1 MRKNF
6 KKAVVAS
13 ALLATLSTQA
23 SATDSQVGVAASFNQ
38 NTSEIRGIVGLNDN
52 LRLEPFIAFAYIS
65 PDEGD
70 SFTNYTVGSTLE
82 YTKELHTN
90 IDGYIGGF
98 GAITHFDAGDGNTN
112 FFFGPLAGVEY
123 EFTPNFTLGGEIRFE
138 IGVGDLTTLSTNSSI
153 LLRYYF

>member
-1 MRKNF
+1 M
-6 KKAVVAS
+6 AAG
-13 ALLATLSTQA
+13 ALLATLGTQA
-23 SATDSQVGVAASFNQ
+23 MAEDTQVGVAASFNQ
-38 NTSEIRGIVGLNDN
+38 NSSEIRGIVGLNDD

-70 SFTNYTVGSTLE
+70 SFINYTIGSTLE

-90 IDGYIGGF
+90 INGYAGGF
-98 GAITHFDAGDGNTN
+98 AAISHLDAGDGNTN

-123 EFTPNFTLGGEIRFE
+123 EFTPNFTLGGEVRFE
-138 IGVGDLTTLSTNSSI
+138 IGVGDYTTLSTNSSI